1 MLLSKML
8 GRWFNLHLFVG
19 SLICA
24 LGLTCNS
31 RASDT
36 TRVFFIGNSF
46 TFTGDVPGLVKG
58 LALAS
63 GKNFYYEQHTPG
75 GVSVGDIA
83 QDTLAHWRN
92 SNVFNTLR
100 RGNWDFVVLQD
111 NQGRFVLN
119 YGTFPS
125 SSKVIEGHI
134 KIRDSMKRYSPC
146 AHMLLF
152 DGWAVQGALPP
163 YGSSGTALI
172 NRIYANYKFLNDSM
186 HEVIAPIGIAWKQS
200 IATYPWVNLWSA
212 DSTHESLEGAYLTA
226 AVLYANIFRTNPV
239 PNSFTGGVDSVVAHN
254 CRLLAWQAVSD
265 SVVPTN
271 FATINVPLTYVA
283 GTLTT
288 SGPWR
293 TYQWYRNDTLIPG
306 ATDSSQAYV
315 SGNCFYV
322 VATDTN
328 GCTSRSMPYCY
339 TTSLEDEVLTQASTG
354 IHMYPNPASSH
365 LHISGIEKYGY
376 VQLYNAQ
383 GQLCAS
389 YGVEGSGGSI
399 DISLLPTG
407 VYFIRIVNK
416 GGIWSELLRVVR

>member
-1 MLLSKML
+1 MS
-8 GRWFNLHLFVG
+8 V
-19 SLICA
+19 
-24 LGLTCNS
+24 NS
-31 RASDT
+31 IASDT

-172 NRIYANYKFLNDSM
+172 NRIYDNYKFLNDSM

-200 IATYPWVNLWSA
+200 VATYPWVNLWSA

-271 FATINVPLTYVA
+271 FAAINVPLTYVA

-306 ATDSSQAYV
+306 ATASSQAYV
-315 SGNCFYV
+315 PGNCFYV
-322 VATDTN
+322 AATDSN

-339 TTSLEDEVLTQASTG
+339 TTSLEDEVLTQASAG
-354 IHMYPNPASSH
+354 IHIYPNPANNM
-365 LHISGIEKYGY
+365 LHFNGIDVEGH
-376 VQLYNAQ
+376 VLLYNAQ
-383 GQLCAS
+383 GELCANQWVS
-389 YGVEGSGGSI
+389 SSSATF
-399 DISLLPTG
+399 DTSQLPEG
-407 VYFIRIVNK
+407 VYFMRLVQQH
-416 GGIWSELLRVVR
+416 GVLSEVVRVVR